1 MSVENIFLTLHL
13 VTWVLLICNMIEL
26 HTLKKEVRQIVDYE
40 NTLKRKR
47 RELKN
52 GD

>member
-26 HTLKKEVRQIVDYE
+26 HALKKEVRQIVDYE

>member
-1 MSVENIFLTLHL
+1 MSVENIFFTLHL
-13 VTWVLLICNMIEL
+13 VTWVLLICNMVEL
-26 HTLKKEVRQIVDYE
+26 HTFKKEVRQMIDYE

-47 RELKN
+47 RELRN